1 MNQTNYTI
9 LGSQVLHDAHEPGTQ
24 FALLIDFLLLVNM
37 LSYTLHHTSRTL
49 SYFRISLHEY
59 LIQTA
64 RGLDVWI
71 DKKSGLDKPAEGYE
85 DLSGFRGLMLDIA
98 KSMEVV
104 AHISNFCFVVASIA
118 LGFGIDVD
126 RGTVR
131 MCILCSCMA
140 IMVYAMV
147 EASVLRRLNL
157 PEEIRIEGSRMER
170 SMLLP
175 ALRLDEHPTR
185 SKDDTSSTTISI
197 SQAETKEKTE
207 AQWIPVEGDFGTAWG
222 RRPGGSQ

>member
-1 MNQTNYTI
+1 MNQTNYTS
-9 LGSQVLHDAHEPGTQ
+9 LGSQVLHEAHEQGTQ
-24 FALLIDFLLLVNM
+24 FALIDLLLLVNM
-37 LSYTLHHTSRTL
+37 LSCTLHHTSRTL

-64 RGLDVWI
+64 RGLNDWI
-71 DKKSGLDKPAEGYE
+71 DKKTGLDKPAEGYK
-85 DLSGFRGLMLDIA
+85 DYSGIEGLALDIC
-98 KSMEVV
+98 KGMEVV
-104 AHISNFCFVVASIA
+104 AHMSHLCFVVASIA

-157 PEEIRIEGSRMER
+157 PEEIRLEGSRIER

-185 SKDDTSSTTISI
+185 SKDDTSSTTISK
-197 SQAETKEKTE
+197 SQDETKDKTE
-207 AQWIPVEGDFGTAWG
+207 AQWIPVEAEFGTAWG
-222 RRPGGSQ
+222 ERPRGSQ